1 MSKVHEKI
9 PGGAHTYSKGDDQF
23 PATAPRTIARGKGY
37 TLWDESGREFVDWTM
52 GLAAVSLGHAQ
63 EETAAAAAE
72 WLKRGANF
80 ARPTRLEEELADV
93 VRELSPCA
101 EMVKFGKHGSDG
113 TSAAVRLARA
123 FTRRDHIIACSSN
136 PFYSVHDWWIGTTA
150 ANAGIPE
157 AVKALTHLFPYGDL
171 KALDALLERVAG
183 EVACVFVEP
192 AATVSPAQQCRC
204 ERCQRGIG
212 DGARC
217 TQAAFWRA
225 VEERA
230 HAAGALFILDENK
243 TGYRMALPGA
253 ETFYGLKPDMVCYG
267 KAMANGFSVSA
278 LAGRAAVL
286 DQGGILQTERD
297 RVFLLSATHGGETH
311 ALAAAL
317 KTIEIMRRD
326 NVIAH
331 LWSIGARLSRAFN
344 DAAREAGAGEL
355 FALEGYPCF
364 PSLTVAPSVRNPDVM
379 RTLLLQEMARHGVLF
394 NFVVPAHAHDE
405 RAIDLTVAAARKAL
419 AVCAQAAAKG
429 DAERRLDG
437 PVLRPVFRRR
447 N

>member
-1 MSKVHEKI
+1 MSSIHDKI

-37 TLWDESGREFVDWTM
+37 LLWDEAGREFVDWTM
-52 GLAAVSLGHAQ
+52 GLAAVSLGHAE

-80 ARPTRLEEELADV
+80 ARPTRLEEQLADAL
-93 VRELSPCA
+93 RELSPCA

-150 ANAGIPE
+150 ASAGIPA
-157 AVKALTHLFPYGDL
+157 AVKGFTHLFPFGDL
-171 KALDALLERVAG
+171 KALDALLERLAG
-183 EVACVFVEP
+183 NVACVFVEP
-192 AATVSPAQQCRC
+192 AATVPPALQSGC
-204 ERCQRGIG
+204 E
-212 DGARC
+212 
-217 TQAAFWRA
+217 AFWRA
-225 VEERA
+225 VEQRTR
-230 HAAGALFILDENK
+230 AAGALFILDENK
-243 TGYRMALPGA
+243 TGFRLALPGA
-253 ETFYGLKPDMVCYG
+253 ETFYGLKPDLVCYG

-317 KTIEIMRRD
+317 KTVEIMRRD
-326 NVIAH
+326 NVPAH
-331 LWSIGARLSRAFN
+331 MWRIGARLSQAFN
-344 DAAREAGAGEL
+344 DAVREAGLAGM
-355 FALEGYPCF
+355 FALQGYPCF
-364 PSLTVAPSVRNPDVM
+364 PALTVSGQSPDVM

-394 NFVVPAHAHDE
+394 NFVVPAHAHDDAAIE
-405 RAIDLTVAAARKAL
+405 RTLAAARKAL
-419 AVCAQAAAKG
+419 AACAQASAKG
-429 DAERRLDG
+429 DAEQRLEG

>member
-1 MSKVHEKI
+1 MSTVHEKI

-52 GLAAVSLGHAQ
+52 GLAAVSLGHAE

-72 WLKRGANF
+72 WLKRGTNF

-93 VRELSPCA
+93 IRDLSPCA

-123 FTRRDHIIACSSN
+123 FTKRDHIVACSSN

-150 ANAGIPE
+150 TNAGVPE

-171 KALDALLERVAG
+171 KALDALIERLAG
-183 EVACVFVEP
+183 KVACVFVEP
-192 AATVSPAQQCRC
+192 AATVAPAMQCRC
-204 ERCQRGIG
+204 ERCRRGTG
-212 DGARC
+212 DASRC

-225 VEERA
+225 VQERA

-243 TGYRMALPGA
+243 TGFRMALPGA
-253 ETFYGLKPDMVCYG
+253 ETFYGLRPDMVCYG
-267 KAMANGFSVSA
+267 KAIANGFSVSA

-317 KTIEIMRRD
+317 KTIEIRHNNADMAVYHLSAPRRQMK
-326 NVIAH
+326 
-331 LWSIGARLSRAFN
+331 L
-344 DAAREAGAGEL
+344 L
-355 FALEGYPCF
+355 FA
-364 PSLTVAPSVRNPDVM
+364 D
-379 RTLLLQEMARHGVLF
+379 
-394 NFVVPAHAHDE
+394 
-405 RAIDLTVAAARKAL
+405 IDPHIR
-419 AVCAQAAAKG
+419 
-429 DAERRLDG
+429 
-437 PVLRPVFRRR
+437 
-447 N
+447 